1 MRLLRKITAIVLAV
15 SMIAPSVLGT
25 AVQVYA
31 ADAAAAPTVTEY
43 LSDNLEDADADKAA
57 GMSGE
62 YWETE
67 APADVQEAAQMYAE
81 EAADGKVE
89 FDAKGAED
97 VTDGEAKP
105 GAKGAKDIPL
115 EYMQVTAA
123 EKKYEDGLRETAH
136 HVRVTYTIANRKYLK
151 AKTIDGMFD
160 SNMDAF
166 LASMVA
172 TSPVY
177 ESKEHDGCYVAFLNY
192 GSMNGLSDRIVDAEF
207 VTNTQENPKDV
218 SNDVV
223 FDKKTGIVYIPKS
236 YYFAADGTELG
247 YDLQAQVLVA
257 PELGKGV
264 DVNVAV
270 ENHSAAKSVLKDGT
284 AEFTAFNSMTFPLVA
299 EEDAGKVNFEDIEV
313 YLNDSALPADL
324 EEGEG
329 ASYNGK
335 TGEYT
340 LNCLGATTY
349 SVRFVIKGKTL
360 SQRIRSL
367 FGAETVHAAKGAVN
381 GETMSYVTNVDTG
394 KPITPSI
401 EFEKLKVGNVYEYNG
416 SNSTH
421 KYEAY
426 REMLYAG
433 QKNFVYAPYLSTD
446 GTSSDREKF
455 YNYLTV
461 ADDENAK
468 SLDKLIENV
477 GDIVAAKDQNP
488 SAGSGTTVNPDKK
501 WEYWYMF
508 GIGAPSGTLNEVHGR
523 GAVSFGKANEW
534 KWTDS
539 FEYDGETRYR
549 NLYVGMCCHVG
560 DDLVEGEKK
569 NQVSVLEKGDGYVVL
584 GLAQTAAGTTR
595 RARPSSRS

>member
-81 EAADGKVE
+81 DAADGKVE

-115 EYMQVTAA
+115 EDMQVTAA

-257 PELGKGV
+257 PELEKGV
-264 DVNVAV
+264 EVNVAV

-284 AEFTAFNSMTFPLVA
+284 AEFTAFNSL
-299 EEDAGKVNFEDIEV
+299 K
-313 YLNDSALPADL
+313 
-324 EEGEG
+324 
-329 ASYNGK
+329 K
-335 TGEYT
+335 
-340 LNCLGATTY
+340 
-349 SVRFVIKGKTL
+349 
-360 SQRIRSL
+360 
-367 FGAETVHAAKGAVN
+367 
-381 GETMSYVTNVDTG
+381 
-394 KPITPSI
+394 KP
-401 EFEKLKVGNVYEYNG
+401 
-416 SNSTH
+416 
-421 KYEAY
+421 
-426 REMLYAG
+426 
-433 QKNFVYAPYLSTD
+433 
-446 GTSSDREKF
+446 
-455 YNYLTV
+455 
-461 ADDENAK
+461 
-468 SLDKLIENV
+468 
-477 GDIVAAKDQNP
+477 
-488 SAGSGTTVNPDKK
+488 
-501 WEYWYMF
+501 
-508 GIGAPSGTLNEVHGR
+508 
-523 GAVSFGKANEW
+523 
-534 KWTDS
+534 
-539 FEYDGETRYR
+539 
-549 NLYVGMCCHVG
+549 
-560 DDLVEGEKK
+560 
-569 NQVSVLEKGDGYVVL
+569 
-584 GLAQTAAGTTR
+584 
-595 RARPSSRS
+595 